1 MSRAAPQSGS
11 RKISF
16 NVSEQYDIQDVVGE
30 GAYGVVWY
38 VILLASR
45 ACQLRLTLAASA
57 LHKPSGQKVAIKKI
71 TPFDHSMFC
80 LRTLRE
86 MKLLR
91 YFNHENII
99 SILDIQKPR
108 SYETFTEVYLI
119 QELMETDMHRV
130 IRTQELSDDHC
141 QYFIYQTL
149 RALKA
154 MHSANVLH
162 RDLKP
167 SNLLLNANCDL
178 KVCDFGLARS
188 AASTEDNQG
197 FMTEYVA
204 TRWYRAPEIMLTF
217 KEYTKAIDVWSVGCI
232 LAEML
237 SGKPLFPGKDYH
249 HQLTLILDVLG
260 TPTME
265 DYYGIKSRRARE
277 YIRSLPF
284 KKKIPWKA
292 MFPKT
297 SDLALD
303 LLDKLLAFNPA
314 KRITVEEA
322 LRHPYLEPYHD
333 PEDEPT
339 ADAIPEE
346 FFDFDKNKDN
356 LTKEQLKQLI
366 FEEIMRDCTLDKP
379 KHHPPKPNATA
390 MDYYPSTVPLP
401 PSTTSSPHLAANAT
415 NSAATSLPYF
425 SGNTPR
431 PSVHTPRTAI
441 IDPPLAPGSWARS
454 LPVMKKLFDSTKVT
468 DKIESDK
475 QQQPAVSDTN
485 ASPTRQSSDEK
496 TPWYQTSQHW
506 LL

>member
-1 MSRAAPQSGS
+1 MSRPAPAQQQQPAAAAASSSSSQQPQPQPQQAQQSTQQHQGGS

-16 NVSEQYDIQDVVGE
+16 NVSDQYDIQDVVGE
-30 GAYGVVWY
+30 GAYGVV
-38 VILLASR
+38 
-45 ACQLRLTLAASA
+45 CSA
-57 LHKPSGQKVAIKKI
+57 VHVPSGQKVAIKKI

-91 YFNHENII
+91 HFNHENII
-99 SILDIQKPR
+99 SILDIQKPEK
-108 SYETFTEVYLI
+108 YDNFTEVYLI

-130 IRTQELSDDHC
+130 IRTQDLSDDHC

-188 AASTEDNQG
+188 AASTEDNSG

-284 KKKIPWKA
+284 KKKIPFKV

-297 SDLALD
+297 NELALE
-303 LLDKLLAFNPA
+303 LLEKLLAFNPA
-314 KRITVEEA
+314 KRISVEDA

-333 PEDEPT
+333 PDDEPT
-339 ADAIPEE
+339 AAPIPPE
-346 FFDFDKNKDN
+346 FFDFDKDKDN
-356 LTKEQLKQLI
+356 LSKEQLKLLI
-366 FEEIMRDCTLDKP
+366 YKEIMRGKCKGKGKGKGKGSNKVKGKGKGKGKDKG
-379 KHHPPKPNATA
+379 K
-390 MDYYPSTVPLP
+390 
-401 PSTTSSPHLAANAT
+401 
-415 NSAATSLPYF
+415 
-425 SGNTPR
+425 G
-431 PSVHTPRTAI
+431 
-441 IDPPLAPGSWARS
+441 
-454 LPVMKKLFDSTKVT
+454 KV
-468 DKIESDK
+468 KAKCESNNNNNNNNNNNG
-475 QQQPAVSDTN
+475 VG
-485 ASPTRQSSDEK
+485 
-496 TPWYQTSQHW
+496 
-506 LL
+506 